1 MVVLCLAN
9 QAKLQANVLMS
20 SVLYHLSDMFS
31 CEPTKI
37 IAAIWNEEMR
47 ISSNKF
53 KYQIIGLDLNQKT
66 NLDKLSQ
73 QSLAMQSFILSL
85 VCELPCVASRF
96 KIQNSYWYITSP

>member
-9 QAKLQANVLMS
+9 QAKLQANIVMS
-20 SVLYHLSDMFS
+20 SVLYHLADIFS

-37 IAAIWNEEMR
+37 IAEIWNEEMR

-53 KYQIIGLDLNQKT
+53 KYQIIGLDLNQNK

-73 QSLAMQSFILSL
+73 QSFAM
-85 VCELPCVASRF
+85 
-96 KIQNSYWYITSP
+96 

>member
-20 SVLYHLSDMFS
+20 SVLYHLTDIFS

-37 IAAIWNEEMR
+37 IAEIWNEEMC

-53 KYQIIGLDLNQKT
+53 KYQIIGLDLNQK
-66 NLDKLSQ
+66 
-73 QSLAMQSFILSL
+73 
-85 VCELPCVASRF
+85 
-96 KIQNSYWYITSP
+96 KISIN